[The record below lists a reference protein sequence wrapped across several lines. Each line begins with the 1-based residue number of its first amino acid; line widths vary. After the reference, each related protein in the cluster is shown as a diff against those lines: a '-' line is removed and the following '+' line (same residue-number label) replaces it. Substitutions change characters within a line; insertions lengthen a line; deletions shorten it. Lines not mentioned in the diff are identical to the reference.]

1 MSGRQIS
8 HQKGM
13 IPVRSAG
20 AGLPQ
25 LDLLKTSNTFW
36 PFCKLSSFFSFS
48 FSFWHGSIQS
58 KVLVWLTVSHLMVG
72 IFCQKKK
79 QQKQFKQLS
88 KNWIYWSHVPRCF
101 PYNSNV
107 RIGSNLIDEWIFFG
121 KHSSG
126 PLILLIISY
135 NIQS

>member
-1 MSGRQIS
+1 MGKRGKFLNIKYLSKLAIWMDEWKTDFAS
-8 HQKGM
+8 KGI

-48 FSFWHGSIQS
+48 FWHGSIQS
-58 KVLVWLTVSHLMVG
+58 KVSVWLTVSHLMVG

-107 RIGSNLIDEWIFFG
+107 RIGSNLIVE
-121 KHSSG
+121 
-126 PLILLIISY
+126 
-135 NIQS
+135 

>member
-1 MSGRQIS
+1 M
-8 HQKGM
+8 
-13 IPVRSAG
+13 
-20 AGLPQ
+20 
-25 LDLLKTSNTFW
+25 DEWKTDFASKRYDSSSLCWRRVASIGPFENVKYFLAI
-36 PFCKLSSFFSFS
+36 FCKLSSFFS

-58 KVLVWLTVSHLMVG
+58 KVSVWLTVSHLMVG

-107 RIGSNLIDEWIFFG
+107 RIGSNLIVEWIFFG